1 MRFWFETAKARAGIL
16 SLILSLLVA
25 LTCFSFSAYADE
37 IGDEESAGTIQNE
50 SLDTDSSN
58 READKAPV
66 RGAVDP
72 ALAFPE
78 DVNANAVSDDGDR
91 VTASSG
97 DGCQIMT
104 EGVSGNDSLAAEPN
118 ADAQSLNAPD
128 SSGSSSNEDLA
139 EGVTAPSGTT
149 QPAPARTAPAR
160 AAKAPATGWSLEGV
174 EVSDASPDL
183 GQSVTIAPKV
193 KGDASKLSFK
203 YVWEQGNWAK
213 WGVLAPMQGGAASYT
228 YRVPVAG
235 PLTFYV
241 DATDGSRSETKT
253 AAVNVA
259 DWSASL
265 SAPSLSVAPDSV
277 RLEARASHG
286 SEAGLEYKFVW
297 EKQDWA
303 EWGVARKFQASS
315 SASWAPSE
323 PGDYTVWLDARD
335 RYGTVRHDTARVTVK
350 PAGWWG
356 VSGVKLSAS
365 PKLGRE
371 LTVKPVLVGK
381 APAGL
386 SYKYVW
392 TRPGWAEWGV
402 LAPMEKGAASY
413 TYALDKSGDLEWYV
427 DVSDGRSTR
436 TASASARVAPEE
448 WSLSGL
454 SASFGADGTATLS
467 PKASGQTAFLTYKW
481 VWEQGGWA
489 KWGVAKPFS
498 KASTY
503 FFKKDSAQYGIY
515 CDVMDSSGAVRTVHM
530 KITDAMWNS
539 SVAVDKERVN
549 VGEYATFSAS
559 STSKNFQQVK
569 FVWETNNWNPWAVF
583 QPTSKAKTAK
593 WAPRN
598 AGDYTI
604 YCDFFFA
611 DGSTCTKTVT
621 VTAIGKVYAQ
631 LNGVDIAH
639 YQSDLDVK
647 NFDADF
653 VIVKATNYTSE
664 AYSNKYSS
672 FFNATTSAALSSDK
686 LLGLYHF
693 PDSKSSPEVQA
704 DFFVSKVKP
713 YIGKAIL
720 ALDWENDSNN
730 DNLSLGPNWAKRW
743 LDRVY
748 QKTGVM
754 PLIYMSKSVENE
766 YNWSS
771 VASTYKLW
779 LARYMNKNMN
789 TGYLERPS
797 GLTTSGGKSVLS
809 YWAEPTLYQYSST
822 GNVGGYKNALDLD
835 AFYGTRTDWMQL
847 ARVVG

>member
-356 VSGVKLSAS
+356 VSGVELSAS

-503 FFKKDSAQYGIY
+503 SFNKEERTDVYCDIRDSAGNVCTVSLPVFISGS
-515 CDVMDSSGAVRTVHM
+515 DGFVVTPVKVADSQIRLGSTA
-530 KITDAMWNS
+530 S
-539 SVAVDKERVN
+539 
-549 VGEYATFSAS
+549 FSATGIDPAQS
-559 STSKNFQQVK
+559 NVKYK
-569 FVWETNNWNPWAVF
+569 FVWEKDNWSSWGVIKSSSFENVASWKPGSTGNYV
-583 QPTSKAKTAK
+583 
-593 WAPRN
+593 
-598 AGDYTI
+598 I
-604 YCDFFFA
+604 YCDQIGAHGASYTSTAPLAVWEFEGVH
-611 DGSTCTKTVT
+611 DYWNGSQH
-621 VTAIGKVYAQ
+621 VYYANMGAG
-631 LNGVDIAH
+631 L
-639 YQSDLDVK
+639 K
-647 NFDADF
+647 NFSFKF
-653 VIVKATNYTSE
+653 VWENNNWSDWEVAKKSSENNATISLTAPGSYTVYVDVYDDKGNFAGTKASSVYRVTDWTRANMDSRANGFSSRTGWLIMVDRAAAKVGIYTGWKGHWTTERYVSCTPGKPSTPTITGTYATNYRKPYLENAPSAKYCTNISGGYYFHSILKSTSE
-664 AYSNKYSS
+664 LGNHLSHGCIRMNWPDAYFIYTQVPLG
-672 FFNATTSAALSSDK
+672 TT
-686 LLGLYHF
+686 
-693 PDSKSSPEVQA
+693 V
-704 DFFVSKVKP
+704 
-713 YIGKAIL
+713 
-720 ALDWENDSNN
+720 N
-730 DNLSLGPNWAKRW
+730 
-743 LDRVY
+743 
-748 QKTGVM
+748 
-754 PLIYMSKSVENE
+754 IYN
-766 YNWSS
+766 
-771 VASTYKLW
+771 
-779 LARYMNKNMN
+779 
-789 TGYLERPS
+789 
-797 GLTTSGGKSVLS
+797 
-809 YWAEPTLYQYSST
+809 
-822 GNVGGYKNALDLD
+822 
-835 AFYGTRTDWMQL
+835 
-847 ARVVG
+847 